1 MDKQPKQ
8 KHVLVAEDEAFLLS
22 MIRSLLVKHGV
33 RVSTARDGQEA
44 IDSIDT
50 DPPDL
55 LLLDLLM
62 PNVDGFAVL
71 QHRKKRRLKFPV
83 VVCTNLSDKKNIIK
97 CSDFDV
103 NEYLIKSDMD
113 DDQIWNIAEKYLL

>member
-22 MIRSLLVKHGV
+22 MIRSLLTNHGV

-44 IDSIDT
+44 IDSIDK

-62 PNVDGFAVL
+62 PYVDGYAVL
-71 QHRKKRRLKFPV
+71 QHRKTKKLKFPV

-97 CSDFDV
+97 CNDFDV
-103 NEYLIKSDMD
+103 NEFLIKSDMD

>member
-22 MIRSLLVKHGV
+22 MIRSLLTKHGV

-44 IDSIDT
+44 IDVIDK

-71 QHRKKRRLKFPV
+71 QHRKKKRMKFPV
-83 VVCTNLSDKKNIIK
+83 VVCSNLSDKNNIIK
-97 CSDFDV
+97 CDGFDV

-113 DDQIWNIAEKYLL
+113 DDQIWNIAEKYLV